1 MGAPKAQHILGFTQ
15 QSAIRWFAP
24 AKRLSSAVLLPA
36 VVSGNPIGRARGRCD
51 EVEMPEAT
59 MDGRTDGRMDG
70 WMDGC
75 IGMKCC
81 RRRREMGYRD
91 AYLHVNGESGLEGS
105 E

>member
-1 MGAPKAQHILGFTQ
+1 MGAPKARHILGFTQ

-70 WMDGC
+70 WMHWNEVLPPPEGDGLPRC
-75 IGMKCC
+75 IFAC
-81 RRRREMGYRD
+81 
-91 AYLHVNGESGLEGS
+91 
-105 E
+105 